1 MLANNISYTNR
12 KYTLHAKFG
21 VNEWTFNQ
29 R

>member
-12 KYTLHAKFG
+12 KSTLHAKFG